1 MNRAARIVGIALA
14 ASVATY
20 LAVALADR
28 LRSSERWAD
37 MMAVLEAEHVVRA
50 RARKI
55 GVSR

>member
-1 MNRAARIVGIALA
+1 MNRAARIVGVALA

-20 LAVALADR
+20 LAVMLADR

-50 RARKI
+50 WARKI